1 MTVEPLARA
10 AKEAEETLRSAE
22 EKLKKAEDRVAKA
35 QAEID
40 KLQADLEASKK
51 KLDEATQLATD
62 MANQI
67 DRAINLVEGL
77 GGEGERWK
85 ERISAAQVE
94 ATSVVGDSLLASA
107 FVSYAGPFTRQ
118 YREKLLHE
126 IWKPYLEQ
134 NNIKVAKEP
143 LDLLSDS
150 ALIAAWNNQGL
161 PNDSIS
167 IENAAITTTAQ
178 RWPLLIDPQFQG
190 IKWIRNNQAEHNLH
204 VIRFGQDNF
213 INILSNAV
221 ENGESV
227 LIENVDEKF
236 DPIINTILS
245 RDIIKRGRRAVIHI
259 GDRDV
264 DFNSNFKLFLQTK
277 LANPHFQPEIQAQ
290 TTVINFT
297 VTMDGLEEQL
307 LGNVVNHEKE
317 GLEEKKAEL
326 IRQMNED
333 KITMV
338 NLEKALLQRL
348 RSTKGSLIEDTELM
362 NTLDTSK
369 AKSKDIAERLEKAS
383 ITSAEINV
391 HREAYRRVASRAAL
405 LYFILVDLGKID
417 HMYQFSLSAFITVFV
432 KAMDVAEKSSNP
444 VSRENALIDSIT
456 HRTFKWAMRGLFQRH
471 QIIFTALLCF
481 RVLLADK
488 QVTTIKPD
496 EFMALLRCPRSTEFA
511 NPAPEW
517 LSDSNWTALCGL
529 KSLDAFKTIPQDVT
543 MRTKPWQKW
552 CDLENPEL
560 DKLPLDYKNKTEFQ
574 KLLVIRA
581 LRPDRMVNALTQ
593 FIANQIGEKY
603 TYDVTFTTAETFS
616 ESDPRMAVFYI
627 LSPGSDPVKDV
638 ENYAKT
644 QGFTAEKGNFY
655 NVSLG
660 EGQEEN
666 ALNCLTQASK
676 TGGYV
681 VIQNLHL
688 MGQWLMVLEK
698 HIENIRLGDIHPDFR
713 IIYTAEPSND
723 IPAGILQNSIKVT
736 NEPARGTKANL
747 MRALNLFNDETL
759 EQCQKDREFKA
770 LLFHLCVFHAIMVE
784 RRKFGP
790 QGFNRVYNFSPAD
803 LQICAEL
810 LFDSLDS
817 SQPIPWV
824 PLRYLIGEIMYG
836 GHISDDRDRRLCAT
850 YLESFD
856 KDDFEGADLVPGFP
870 SPSNCSTIAEY
881 KEYAEHDF
889 PDESPYLFGLH
900 PNAEIGSLTTQTDFI
915 FMTLLSV
922 QPRSSGS
929 DQGDITMEKAVQNT
943 LTEINQTIPDPFNM
957 PELYARVEKHEPY
970 ISICLQECE
979 RMNILMAEIKRSI
992 QELELGLNGE
1002 LTISEAM
1009 DALMMSIYIN
1019 KVPESWEKLA
1029 YSSLLPLMPW
1039 WKNLIERHKQLQG
1052 WSAELALPNS
1062 VWLPGLFNPSSFL
1075 TAVAQTAAR
1084 KNAWPLD
1091 QTTLTVEVTKKQEH
1105 EIDAPPRDGAYIHGL
1120 FLEGARWDSKM
1131 NSLNESF
1138 LKELYPTLPVMY
1150 IRAIWNEKAAR
1161 SNQAFY
1167 ECPVYVTKDRG
1178 PTFVSFFNL
1187 KINPNIGTAS
1197 HWVKRGVAILLEA

>member
-1 MTVEPLARA
+1 MQLTRAKVDAMKQRVSIKDVENSSIACANVYDWLINICEYHKCVMTVEPLQRA
-10 AKEAEETLRSAE
+10 ANEAKETLRSAE
-22 EKLKKAEDRVAKA
+22 EKLKKAEDRVAKV

-40 KLQADLEASKK
+40 KLQADLEASKQ
-51 KLDEATQLATD
+51 KLEEATQLAND
-62 MANQI
+62 MANKI

-85 ERISAAQVE
+85 EKIAEANVE
-94 ATSVVGDSLLASA
+94 ATTVVGDSLLAA
-107 FVSYAGPFTRQ
+107 AYVSYAGPFTRY
-118 YREKLLHE
+118 YREQLLE
-126 IWKPYLEQ
+126 ETWKPFLEKG
-134 NNIKVAKEP
+134 NINFAKDP

-150 ALIAAWNNQGL
+150 ALIASWNNQGL
-161 PNDSIS
+161 PNDTIS
-167 IENAAITTTAQ
+167 IENAAITHAAQ
-178 RWPLLIDPQFQG
+178 RWPLFIDPQFQA
-190 IKWIRNNQAEHNLH
+190 IKWIRNNQADNNLH
-204 VIRFGQDNF
+204 ILRFGQDNF
-213 INILSNAV
+213 VNTLILAV

-245 RDIIKRGRRAVIHI
+245 RDVVKRGRRSIIHI
-259 GDRDV
+259 GDRNV
-264 DFNSNFKLFLQTK
+264 EFSPKFKLFLQTK

-297 VTMDGLEEQL
+297 VTLDGLEEQL

-338 NLEKALLQRL
+338 ELEKTLLQRL

-362 NTLDTSK
+362 NTLDTTK
-369 AKSKDIAERLEKAS
+369 AKSKDIAERLEKATV
-383 ITSAEINV
+383 TSAEINV

-405 LYFILVDLGKID
+405 LYFILVDLSKID
-417 HMYQFSLSAFITVFV
+417 HMYQFSLASFVTIFIR
-432 KAMDVAEKSSNP
+432 AMDIAEKSTNP

-456 HRTFKWAMRGLFQRH
+456 YITFKSAMRGLFQRH
-471 QIIFTALLCF
+471 QIIFITLLCF

-488 QVTTIKPD
+488 QVTTIKQD
-496 EFMALLRCPRSTEFA
+496 EFMALLRCPRSTEYP

-517 LSDSNWTALCGL
+517 LSDASWTALCGL
-529 KSLDAFKTIPQDVT
+529 KSLDAFRTIPQDVT

-581 LRPDRMVNALTQ
+581 LRPDRIVNALTQ
-593 FIANQIGEKY
+593 FISNQIGEKY
-603 TYDVTFTTAETFS
+603 TFDVTFTMAETFK
-616 ESDPRMAVFYI
+616 ETDPRTAVFYI

-638 ENYAKT
+638 EHFAKS

-655 NVSLG
+655 NISLG

-666 ALNCLTQASK
+666 ALNALTKASK
-676 TGGYV
+676 TGGYI

-688 MGQWLMVLEK
+688 MGQWLTVLEK
-698 HIENIRLGDIHPDFR
+698 HIENIRLGEIHPDFR
-713 IIYTAEPSND
+713 IIYTAEPSED
-723 IPAGILQNSIKVT
+723 IPAGILQNSIKIT

-747 MRALNLFNDETL
+747 MRALNLFSDDTL
-759 EQCQKDREFKA
+759 EQCQKDREFKS

-803 LQICAEL
+803 LQICVEL
-810 LFDSLDS
+810 LFDALDS

-870 SPSNCSTIAEY
+870 SPSSCSTIADY
-881 KEYAEHDF
+881 KEYAEREF

-900 PNAEIGSLTTQTDFI
+900 PNAEIGSLTTQADFI
-915 FMTLLSV
+915 FSTLLSV
-922 QPRSSGS
+922 QPRISGA
-929 DQGDITMEKAVQNT
+929 DTGEITMEKAVQNT
-943 LTEINQTIPDPFNM
+943 LIEITQTIPDPFNM
-957 PELYARVEKHEPY
+957 AELYARVEKHEPY

-992 QELELGLNGE
+992 QEIELGLNGD
-1002 LTISEAM
+1002 L
-1009 DALMMSIYIN
+1009 
-1019 KVPESWEKLA
+1019 
-1029 YSSLLPLMPW
+1029 
-1039 WKNLIERHKQLQG
+1039 R
-1052 WSAELALPNS
+1052 
-1062 VWLPGLFNPSSFL
+1062 
-1075 TAVAQTAAR
+1075 
-1084 KNAWPLD
+1084 
-1091 QTTLTVEVTKKQEH
+1091 
-1105 EIDAPPRDGAYIHGL
+1105 
-1120 FLEGARWDSKM
+1120 
-1131 NSLNESF
+1131 
-1138 LKELYPTLPVMY
+1138 
-1150 IRAIWNEKAAR
+1150 
-1161 SNQAFY
+1161 
-1167 ECPVYVTKDRG
+1167 
-1178 PTFVSFFNL
+1178 
-1187 KINPNIGTAS
+1187 
-1197 HWVKRGVAILLEA
+1197 